1 MKILKYLALALAI
14 SLSSLPMKAQ
24 EESKQKDIPVD
35 FKLQLKNMH
44 LWRGLQVTNS
54 AVAATDI
61 SVSTKNKM
69 FTFGLWGGAGIDG
82 KYKEFDYYASFQH
95 KGFKLAVWD
104 IYNFSDGA
112 AYPTGKTDLEGK
124 VIPKELKLFN
134 YRGRETAHFVDVS
147 LSYTFQGNFPLTLG
161 WSTIVHGRDRGEMNK
176 KNFYSSYVS
185 ASYPVLRDK
194 FIDLELG
201 IAGAFALDG
210 EKGTSANF
218 YAKSAGIVN
227 VNFVASKNIVIGS
240 YTLPVSVMGMWNPA
254 NSDGNIQVAL
264 DLITF

>member
-1 MKILKYLALALAI
+1 MKILKYIVLALALPFF
-14 SLSSLPMKAQ
+14 SLPLSAQ
-24 EESKQKDIPVD
+24 ENNETKDVPIDLAV
-35 FKLQLKNMH
+35 QLKNMH

-61 SVSTKNKM
+61 SISTNNKM
-69 FTFGLWGGAGIDG
+69 FTFGFWGGAGIDG

-104 IYNFSDGA
+104 IYNFSKDAEYGDGK
-112 AYPTGKTDLEGK
+112 GGFKD
-124 VIPKELKLFN
+124 LKLFN
-134 YRGRETAHFVDVS
+134 YRGRETAHFIDVS
-147 LSYTFQGNFPLTLG
+147 LAYTISQKFPLTLG
-161 WSTIVHGRDRGEMNK
+161 WATVVHGRDRGITNE
-176 KNFYSSYVS
+176 KNLYSTYVS

-201 IAGAFALDG
+201 IAGAFALDK
-210 EKGTSANF
+210 EKGSSANF

-227 VNFVASKNIVIGS
+227 VNFVASKKLELGK

-254 NSDGNIQVAL
+254 NNDGNIQVAL
-264 DLITF
+264 DIIRF

>member
-1 MKILKYLALALAI
+1 MKIVKYFALALVV
-14 SLSSLPMKAQ
+14 SLSSLSLKAQ
-24 EESKQKDIPVD
+24 EQNAEKDIPVD

-61 SVSTKNKM
+61 SVSTNNRM

-82 KYKEFDYYASFQH
+82 DYKEFDYYASFQH

-104 IYNFSDGA
+104 IYNFSKNA
-112 AYPTGKTDLEGK
+112 AYTDGKGG
-124 VIPKELKLFN
+124 IKELKLFN
-134 YRGRETAHFVDVS
+134 YRGRETAHFIDIAA
-147 LSYTFQGNFPLTLG
+147 SYTFQGNFPLTLG
-161 WSTIVHGRDRGEMNK
+161 WATVVHGRDRGFSNE
-176 KNFYSSYVS
+176 KNLYSTYVS

-201 IAGAFALDG
+201 IAGAFALDA
-210 EKGTSANF
+210 EEGTSANF
-218 YAKSAGIVN
+218 YGKSAGIVN
-227 VNFVASKNIVIGS
+227 VNFVASKNIAIGS
-240 YTLPVSVMGMWNPA
+240 YTLPISVMGMWNPA
-254 NSDGNIQVAL
+254 NNDGNIQVAL